1 MPIIKG
7 ADFNRYHLDYGNIYI
22 NFIPSNVKSGGDL
35 SYYNVSEKLVI
46 RTTADKIVAT
56 IDTNKYLTLNSVN
69 VGVLINPRYN
79 LYYILSIMNS
89 KLMEFWYTL
98 TVQEKNK
105 TFAEVKIVYM
115 DRIPL
120 IQIDKISMSNYVNLC
135 KTRLIEDDNDAILNL
150 ETRINLLVYHL
161 YGLTY
166 DEVLIVDPN
175 PPFTREEYE
184 QSK

>member
-1 MPIIKG
+1 
-7 ADFNRYHLDYGNIYI
+7 
-22 NFIPSNVKSGGDL
+22 
-35 SYYNVSEKLVI
+35 
-46 RTTADKIVAT
+46 
-56 IDTNKYLTLNSVN
+56 
-69 VGVLINPRYN
+69 
-79 LYYILSIMNS
+79 
-89 KLMEFWYTL
+89 MEFWYTL

-150 ETRINLLVYHL
+150 DTRINLLVYHL